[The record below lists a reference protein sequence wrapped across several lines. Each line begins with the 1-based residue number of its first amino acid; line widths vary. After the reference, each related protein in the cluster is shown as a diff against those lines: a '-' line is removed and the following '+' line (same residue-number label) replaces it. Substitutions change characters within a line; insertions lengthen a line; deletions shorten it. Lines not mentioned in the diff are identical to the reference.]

1 MALGKKA
8 NQVVSKSVALLIA
21 VMVGAVTLIG
31 VVYLMPEIADIIS
44 EVESNDVDITGFGL
58 LTTLGPILIVLGAII
73 GLLVIIFMSV
83 VDVAS

>member
-8 NQVVSKSVALLIA
+8 NEVVSKSVALLIA

-31 VVYLMPEIADIIS
+31 VVYLMPEIADIITQ
-44 EVESNDVDITGFGL
+44 VETDGVDITRFGL

>member
-8 NQVVSKSVALLIA
+8 NEVVSKSVALLIA

-31 VVYLMPEIADIIS
+31 VVYLMPEIADIITQ
-44 EVESNDVDITGFGL
+44 VETDGVDITGFGL